1 LKSNTNNFYNNNF
14 VRYIN
19 FAYNFYFKFSNNIK
33 IDLTEDDLTFLKN
46 KGYKNSKGL
55 GTVWLLNLRRLYK
68 IFKKDKK
75 INKYHFIDVGCGNG
89 IPLIYAYK
97 KFDFQSYTGFD
108 FVKRYVE
115 NSRKN
120 FKNSIKNEK
129 IRVFK
134 KDAKKFILDGKK
146 SYFIFMFNPFD
157 DKVMRQFLKNNIK
170 NLKKNKSVIAY
181 VNYTHLREVLKF
193 SRNVSE
199 IKKYKSAII
208 EFN

>member
-1 LKSNTNNFYNNNF
+1 MKSNTNNFYNNNF